1 MLLLYSEETTGESN
15 SRCTW
20 SERIGRT
27 CFRTTFPDLLHGAPP
42 ADARAAFT
50 KESRMKFVNTGG
62 FDQKSGCTLG
72 RTWAPFLTNDRSFD
86 SKSRE
91 KLAT

>member
-1 MLLLYSEETTGESN
+1 M
-15 SRCTW
+15 
-20 SERIGRT
+20 
-27 CFRTTFPDLLHGAPP
+27 FPDLLHGAPP

-62 FDQKSGCTLG
+62 FG
-72 RTWAPFLTNDRSFD
+72 RKIRVYAPANMGQLFLTNDRSFD